1 MKARLAKICPLLP
14 LALLLALAPAF
25 SEARYKTEMIY
36 ERTPSVPF
44 DSLEE
49 KAHFY
54 IYRSDGKTWEIELT
68 YPIIEPELQEN
79 DGGFSLDFWW
89 GTGGFFKSYTFF
101 FSEIQGEPSLY
112 KIKALT
118 NTVVWHEGEDNTSP
132 EIETETQT
140 RAIQPSIKI
149 TELNADKIRELLGLE
164 Y

>member
-1 MKARLAKICPLLP
+1 MTHQLAKICPHLP

-25 SEARYKTEMIY
+25 SEAQYKTEMIY
-36 ERTPSVPF
+36 ERSPSVPF
-44 DSLEE
+44 DRLEE

-54 IYRSDGKTWEIELT
+54 MYRSDGKTWEIELT

-79 DGGFSLDFWW
+79 DGGFSLDFCW
-89 GTGGFFKSYTFF
+89 GTGGFFKRYTFF

-112 KIKALT
+112 KIEALT
-118 NTVVWHEGEDNTSP
+118 NTVVRHEGEDNTSP

-140 RAIQPSIKI
+140 RAIQLPIKI
-149 TELNADKIRELLGLE
+149 TELNADKIRKLLGLE